1 MSEKKVLIG
10 VTGSVAAIKL
20 QELVQ
25 LLLQVD
31 SVKVEL
37 SVMKTQSRLKCVC

>member
-1 MSEKKVLIG
+1 MSTEKKVLIG

-25 LLLQVD
+25 QLLQMN
-31 SVKVEL
+31 SLKV
-37 SVMKTQSRLKCVC
+37 